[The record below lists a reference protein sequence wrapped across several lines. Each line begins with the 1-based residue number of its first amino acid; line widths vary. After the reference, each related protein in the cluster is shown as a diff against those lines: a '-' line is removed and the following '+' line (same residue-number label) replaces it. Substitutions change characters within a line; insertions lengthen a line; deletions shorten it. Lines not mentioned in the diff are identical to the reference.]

1 MQKDAPLI
9 IMQTDL
15 TRQEKSERERTKIS
29 DQECSKDSL
38 NAKSGPICN
47 NHKRMGRSGRR
58 HSVQVD
64 GEFVQHLLSL
74 LQLEFLTVVCDGL
87 IFSMKITQQQLVVV
101 AAAVVVYPPMLLP
114 QCPSL
119 VSLLLWSFMARLP
132 LPPMTAAKCSRNA
145 SLSLSLTLFNTHH
158 PLPSLPPTKNLP
170 ASAKYR
176 RQNKEGQ
183 TRE

>member
-1 MQKDAPLI
+1 MLLVPKRKEMQHDAPLI

-15 TRQEKSERERTKIS
+15 TRQEKAERERTKIS

-38 NAKSGPICN
+38 NAKSSPICN

-87 IFSMKITQQQLVVV
+87 IVSMKITQQQLVVV
-101 AAAVVVYPPMLLP
+101 AVVVVYPPMLLP

-119 VSLLLWSFMARLP
+119 VSLLL
-132 LPPMTAAKCSRNA
+132 
-145 SLSLSLTLFNTHH
+145 
-158 PLPSLPPTKNLP
+158 
-170 ASAKYR
+170 
-176 RQNKEGQ
+176 
-183 TRE
+183 